1 MLYDH
6 SPTGHAV
13 ARVRAGG
20 WRAPYCDSPVPRELF
35 EGQLDVHPSIA
46 PMGAATI
53 LLPCRKCPKCRFV
66 RAQRWKRRILDE
78 AARAER
84 VWFVTL
90 TYRSLPPDG
99 VGQYRD
105 VQLYLKRVRK
115 VVPRFRFLC
124 VAEKGTKK
132 GRFHWHLLIFSGCG
146 VKKTDL
152 RRKWPQGFT
161 HARLASEGAL
171 SYVADYSAKSMIR
184 VSASRGFGAAASY
197 VGVGA
202 SGCQKEK
209 PTSSPQATLEYPDV
223 PTEGYYCHGL
233 RPFTLI
239 HSQAVTKTQ
248 LACAA
253 SQSQRAASSSDLR
266 GSLEHSK
273 SAVEAAFRS
282 LCRFA
287 WREVGCDGTHSAG
300 RSGSYRDGSTRVPT
314 TVVSAEWLEG
324 SGLRI
329 PVTKDRSQFS
339 VAGDRLQFLVP
350 MARHQPELVEVSGG
364 LSLLHGS
371 PALGDYLV
379 GVARTCL
386 SAGGA
391 DTLRASAVGSAC
403 RTDNGNVGRS

>member
-1 MLYDH
+1 MLFDH
-6 SPTGHAV
+6 SPTGYAV

-20 WRAPYCDSPVPRELF
+20 WRTPYCDSPVSRELF

-53 LLPCRKCPKCRFV
+53 LLPCRKCRKCRFV
-66 RAQRWKRRILDE
+66 RSQRWKRRIE
-78 AARAER
+78 AEATRAER

-124 VAEKGTKK
+124 VAEKGTKN
-132 GRFHWHLLIFSGCG
+132 GRFHWHLLIFGGCG

-197 VGVGA
+197 VVGGA

-209 PTSSPQATLEYPDV
+209 TTSSPQATLEYPDV

-233 RPFTLI
+233 RPFSFI
-239 HSQAVTKTQ
+239 HAQAVTKAQ
-248 LACAA
+248 LAFASRESERASAA
-253 SQSQRAASSSDLR
+253 SDLR
-266 GSLEHSK
+266 RPLEHSQ

-287 WREVGCDGTHSAG
+287 WREVGCDGSDSAHSLG
-300 RSGSYRDGSTRVPT
+300 GYGCGSARVSSAL
-314 TVVSAEWLEG
+314 VSAEWLEG

-329 PVTKDRSQFS
+329 PVAKDGCEISGVSHRFQFVVSVARSQAKL
-339 VAGDRLQFLVP
+339 VA
-350 MARHQPELVEVSGG
+350 VSGG
-364 LSLLHGS
+364 LSLLHGG
-371 PALGDYLV
+371 PCHGDYLESISRTHFSA
-379 GVARTCL
+379 GVADSLRASAGR

-391 DTLRASAVGSAC
+391 VNRGVG
-403 RTDNGNVGRS
+403 